1 MHHHHFYE
9 NWFRWFLF
17 YQSGYYS
24 HQKHPPE
31 VFHKKCVLKNFAKS
45 IEKDLCQSLSKRR
58 LVTIFYED
66 WKDSRA
72 RIFLIVF
79 VDILFSTKVEYLK
92 RRRVVKYF
100 KILRVL
106 ILEFYPYFSQTLF
119 FNKVVDLSLKYFQ
132 KIFKNTFFTEHL
144 RVTASESLLE
154 LLHYCLVNWIY

>member
-1 MHHHHFYE
+1 M
-9 NWFRWFLF
+9 
-17 YQSGYYS
+17 
-24 HQKHPPE
+24 
-31 VFHKKCVLKNFAKS
+31 
-45 IEKDLCQSLSKRR
+45 SKRR

-119 FNKVVDLSLKYFQ
+119 FNKVVDLSLKYFPEKFLKTPFLQ
-132 KIFKNTFFTEHL
+132 NT
-144 RVTASESLLE
+144 SG
-154 LLHYCLVNWIY
+154 